1 MITVFLTKTM
11 QLAKEKANTFP
22 TLFDTYFFK
31 ALNPRISLDQKLFY
45 IRRLRQNTVI
55 LLGYLNKIEAEL
67 IEKDS
72 ETSRENTN
80 SFNRDSPM
88 KGDSN
93 ENH

>member
-1 MITVFLTKTM
+1 MIAVFLTKAM

-55 LLGYLNKIEAEL
+55 LLGYLNEIEAEL

-72 ETSRENTN
+72 ETSRENTT
-80 SFNRDSPM
+80 SYNRYSPK
-88 KGDSN
+88 KGGN
-93 ENH
+93 NGQE